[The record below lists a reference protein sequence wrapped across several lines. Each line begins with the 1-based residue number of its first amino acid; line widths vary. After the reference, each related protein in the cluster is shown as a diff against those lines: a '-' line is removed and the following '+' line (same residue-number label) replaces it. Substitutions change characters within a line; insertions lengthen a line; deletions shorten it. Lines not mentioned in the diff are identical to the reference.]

1 VTAPGSF
8 PWWLDPRTLE
18 WAADYCQA
26 MAVQLADDRRMPA
39 AVGADV
45 CARGLR
51 DAQAS
56 AETRPRPPT
65 TPPLLSIIEG
75 AGDG

>member
-1 VTAPGSF
+1 MSN
-8 PWWLDPRTLE
+8 PWWLDPRTLQ
-18 WAADYCQA
+18 WAADYCQL
-26 MAVQLADDRRMPA
+26 MSIQLSDHPRMPA

-51 DAQAS
+51 DAQAR
-56 AETRPRPPT
+56 AEARPRPPAT
-65 TPPLLSIIEG
+65 PLLLLSMIEG

>member
-1 VTAPGSF
+1 MSN
-8 PWWLDPRTLE
+8 PWWLDAATLQ
-18 WAADYCQA
+18 WAADYCEL
-26 MAVQLADDRRMPA
+26 MAIRLGDEPRMPA

-56 AETRPRPPT
+56 AEARPCPPA
-65 TPPLLSIIEG
+65 TPPLLSMIEG